1 MRDHVRIRLQIV
13 INLSYV
19 ARSNLEN
26 LLPNMISTFFL
37 KRQAKKD
44 EYEPSWMELS
54 HYREIEN

>member
-26 LLPNMISTFFL
+26 LLRDMISTFFL
-37 KRQAKKD
+37 KRQAKKG
-44 EYEPSWMELS
+44 EYESSWMELS
-54 HYREIEN
+54 HYREN